1 MELLEKN
8 ENDLKKAAKYLKEG
22 EIIAFPTE
30 TVFGLGVKASSKDCF
45 LKLVEV
51 KNRRPDKPFTLMI
64 SDLKMVENIVEIN
77 ETSRKIIEKF
87 LPGELTII
95 MKAKENIPE
104 YYSLNTGF
112 IGVRMP
118 NDNFILKLISEVN
131 EPLLVPSCNPSDLK
145 PAINYK
151 EADAYFHD
159 KIKAIV
165 KGESISNVPSTVIK
179 IDGDKITLLREGNI
193 KFNKIE
199 EVIK

>member
-104 YYSLNTGF
+104 YYSLHTGF

-118 NDNFILKLISEVN
+118 NDNFILKLIREVN

-145 PAINYK
+145 PAINDK

-165 KGESISNVPSTVIK
+165 KGKSISNVPSTVIK

>member
-8 ENDLKKAAKYLKEG
+8 EIDLKKAAKYLKSG

-30 TVFGLGVKASSKDCF
+30 TVFGLGVKASSEDCF
-45 LKLVEV
+45 LKLVKV

-64 SDLKMVENIVEIN
+64 SNLKMVENIVEIN
-77 ETSRKIIEKF
+77 EVSRKIIDKF

-95 MKAKENIPE
+95 MKAKENIPS

-112 IGVRMP
+112 IGIRMP
-118 NDNFILKLISEVN
+118 KDDFILKLINEVC

-145 PAINYK
+145 PALNDK
-151 EADAYFHD
+151 EANIYFHD

-165 KGESISNVPSTVIK
+165 KGNSISNVPSTVIK
-179 IDGDKITLLREGNI
+179 VDGEKICLLREGNI
-193 KFNKIE
+193 KFKDIE
-199 EVIK
+199 EAIK